1 MALGL
6 PINEKHSAS
15 SSDEIVDLQTYTDLI
30 NSERPDYLAKVVFP
44 GYPRERHQPRRRSS
58 SPLHHFTC
66 LTLCGRASAA
76 ELIFFYVKPLCQ
88 RPIKNERIRQK
99 DQLAAVGT

>member
-30 NSERPDYLAKVVFP
+30 NTDLINSERPAL
-44 GYPRERHQPRRRSS
+44 G
-58 SPLHHFTC
+58 
-66 LTLCGRASAA
+66 
-76 ELIFFYVKPLCQ
+76 
-88 RPIKNERIRQK
+88 N
-99 DQLAAVGT
+99 GTSLE

>member
-44 GYPRERHQPRRRSS
+44 GVSAGTAPASNEVTPARFTS
-58 SPLHHFTC
+58 SP
-66 LTLCGRASAA
+66 
-76 ELIFFYVKPLCQ
+76 V
-88 RPIKNERIRQK
+88 
-99 DQLAAVGT
+99 